1 MYLERLHIEK
11 IRNLETVVMKNLQP
25 FTVLYGENGSGKTSV
40 LEAIH
45 ILATG
50 RSFRTYI
57 PKNYIQHY
65 APYAIVFSQTRS
77 DKVGI
82 QKFSSGEQLIKIN
95 GDRVATQGQLAQLL
109 PLQHIDPLTTDIID
123 HGAKLRRELL
133 DWLMFHV
140 EPNFYQIWLQYTRAL
155 KQRNSMLKQRRTLSI
170 EQIQPWNNLLA
181 EYGEQLHLQRLAVFM
196 QWKVFFEQEVKKI
209 LPDVVLSLDYIA
221 GFQTEMRLAQLLEQ
235 YHHKDCERRY
245 TEHGPHRADLK
256 IKTDHGDATDMLSRG
271 QKKLL
276 IVALKLSQIAMLHT
290 SQKETVVLLDDVT
303 AELDCAAQQRL
314 LARLHTLGSQVF
326 LTTLDDAIVKQHLH
340 DLCISYQIFNVH
352 AGVVQ
357 MQSSTPFEHE

>member
-25 FTVLYGENGSGKTSV
+25 FTVLYGVNGSGKTSV

-50 RSFRTYI
+50 RSFRTHM
-57 PKNYIQHY
+57 PKHYIQHH
-65 APYAIVFSQTRS
+65 APHAIIFAQTHA
-77 DKVGI
+77 DKVGV

-123 HGAKLRRELL
+123 HGSKPRRELL

-140 EPNFYQIWLQYTRAL
+140 EPSFYQVWLHYTRTL
-155 KQRNSMLKQRRTLSI
+155 KQRNSMFKHYKKPSLEDL
-170 EQIQPWNNLLA
+170 QPWNNLLA
-181 EYGEQLHLQRLAVFM
+181 EYGEQLHLQRVAVFM
-196 QWKVFFEQEVKKI
+196 QWQVFFEQEVKKL
-209 LPDVVLSLDYIA
+209 LPDLVLHLDYTA
-221 GFQTEMRLAQLLEQ
+221 GFQTEIGLALLLEQ
-235 YHHKDCERRY
+235 QHHKDCERRY

-256 IKTDHGDATDMLSRG
+256 IKTEHGDATDMLSRG

-276 IVALKLSQIAMLHT
+276 MVALKLSQIAMLHA
-290 SQKETVVLLDDVT
+290 SNKETVVLLDDIT

-314 LARLHTLGSQVF
+314 LTRLHTLGSQVF

-340 DLCISYQIFNVH
+340 DLCISYQMFNVH

-357 MQSSTPFEHE
+357 MQPSTPPEHE